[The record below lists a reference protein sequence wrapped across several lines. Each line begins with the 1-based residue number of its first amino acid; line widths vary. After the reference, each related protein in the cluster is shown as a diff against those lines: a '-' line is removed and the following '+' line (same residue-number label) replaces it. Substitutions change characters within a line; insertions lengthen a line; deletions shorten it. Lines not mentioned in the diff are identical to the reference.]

1 MTKNSPIP
9 SGSEKKNEIA
19 FRYAF
24 IYLELQ
30 QPEKLSA
37 PAAQAFK
44 NPANQIYLS
53 VASVWEMQIKIALRK
68 MVFKDTLENIIA
80 EQQTVNGIQILPVH
94 LSHAL
99 HLENLPPHHK
109 DPFDRLLIS
118 QAIVEN
124 MILVS
129 ADANFAKYQVNL
141 LW

>member
-1 MTKNSPIP
+1 MNLLLDSHT
-9 SGSEKKNEIA
+9 
-19 FRYAF
+19 FVWWRD
-24 IYLELQ
+24 ELH
-30 QPEKLSA
+30 KLSSK
-37 PAAQAFK
+37 AFAEIS
-44 NPANQIYLS
+44 NSNNDIFLS
-53 VASVWEMQIKIALRK
+53 VVTVWELQIKIALNK
-68 MVFKDTLENIIA
+68 FTIKGGLENA
-80 EQQTVNGIQILPVH
+80 VKDEQQNNSFQILSVN

-99 HLENLPPHHK
+99 YLENLPPHHK